1 MKEEY
6 EILNNL
12 FHGYKVYYE
21 GNDILDNLVE
31 KGIISKLSNEQRYNL
46 WFINNYETGM
56 EPNFNENNMVDY
68 TKDTRGNFDP
78 TPLYTINDPEMVS
91 EYLAKLKRN
100 LNLSELGL

>member
-12 FHGYKVYYE
+12 YNESKVYYE
-21 GNDILDNLVE
+21 ENDILDNLAK
-31 KGIISKLSNEQRYNL
+31 KGIVYKLSNKQRYDL

-56 EPNFNENNMVDY
+56 EPNFNENKLVDY

-78 TPLYTINDPEMVS
+78 IPLYTINDPEMVS

-100 LNLSELGL
+100 LNLNELGL